1 MSHMKKKQGAKPM
14 GPQKTSRAMS
24 QPLKPKARRAEFWM
38 GPQVFHTRPC
48 AKPSSENSSSTS
60 HRLPYTRPDSG
71 GSRPAGPPAGPRG
84 CGRGCCGG
92 GGRRGRRSSALL
104 QPKPICG
111 GAAGGPQGRRE
122 RGRGKGHP
130 HFSPRARQ
138 RCPGPALPHARSGR
152 AGEGRRE
159 AAPRRRAGPAA
170 RGEGAAPAGSGSVQG
185 GEAAGPSPRAEKKPG
200 RERGGPQEQ
209 PPGCHRQGR
218 GAPAVTLPPG
228 SAPPPLRGRAA
239 PSAAEGGAERGPPEA
254 PRRQS
259 RRSMAGAES
268 RRPPAP
274 DEDVKPFTP
283 EKTKEIVMS
292 LQQPAVFCNM
302 VGDWPALHWNVK
314 HLSAVLEGRTVQ
326 FRLGL
331 KTVNL
336 VPQFETSCS
345 YVEAKLEEFLAWSC
359 GQPSCLS
366 GPFSCYDYSKY
377 WAYADYK
384 YIARIFEDKPE
395 IFQDV
400 RWSDF
405 GFPGRSGKE
414 STLWIGSE
422 GANTPCHLDS
432 YGCNLVLQV
441 QGRKRWH
448 LFPPGDTSFLYPTR
462 IPYEE
467 SSIFSKVNIANPDLK
482 RFPEFRNSTA
492 HVVTLSPGQ
501 DEDHEARVEEAITR
515 MLVCAIKSAEKPS
528 DGDLWLNPTEVEA
541 TSHEINLQYLNEAV
555 SAYLKCQETSVSGQA
570 HSSSTGA
577 EQKTNTSCKR
587 KRREVGCEPG
597 GCTLLTQDCATTKAE
612 ELQKIPFGPHLIQVL
627 PQSHKTNVMGAVAVE
642 SDSRDLH
649 ENEGEHFGNLHCKRK
664 RLLMSN
670 DCETAA
676 HQMGSDCSSC
686 TPQTALSTNDLLD
699 CLVNPR
705 VISLVAQLL
714 LERTRV

>member
-1 MSHMKKKQGAKPM
+1 
-14 GPQKTSRAMS
+14 
-24 QPLKPKARRAEFWM
+24 
-38 GPQVFHTRPC
+38 
-48 AKPSSENSSSTS
+48 
-60 HRLPYTRPDSG
+60 
-71 GSRPAGPPAGPRG
+71 
-84 CGRGCCGG
+84 
-92 GGRRGRRSSALL
+92 
-104 QPKPICG
+104 
-111 GAAGGPQGRRE
+111 
-122 RGRGKGHP
+122 
-130 HFSPRARQ
+130 
-138 RCPGPALPHARSGR
+138 
-152 AGEGRRE
+152 
-159 AAPRRRAGPAA
+159 
-170 RGEGAAPAGSGSVQG
+170 
-185 GEAAGPSPRAEKKPG
+185 
-200 RERGGPQEQ
+200 
-209 PPGCHRQGR
+209 
-218 GAPAVTLPPG
+218 
-228 SAPPPLRGRAA
+228 
-239 PSAAEGGAERGPPEA
+239 
-254 PRRQS
+254 
-259 RRSMAGAES
+259 MAGAES

-501 DEDHEARVEEAITR
+501 VLLVPRHWWHYVESIDPVTVSINSWIELDEDHEARVEEAITR